1 MILNEEQEMF
11 RDTARRFSQEKLA
24 PFAAEWERENTFP
37 KEAFEEMGRL
47 GLLGI
52 NVSEEWGGT
61 GADHVALAVTMEEIA
76 AGCAAVATVM
86 SGHNTV
92 GNAPIEIYG
101 TNEQKDRYLRPMV
114 TGESLSCFCLTEP
127 HCGSDAAALTSRAE
141 RKGDRYI
148 LNGTKQFVTTG
159 SNADIA
165 LIFAKTDPGAGKCG
179 ISAFIVPTDSPG
191 YNVIRVENKMG
202 LKISDTCQ
210 VALEDLE
217 VPVEQRLGEE
227 GQGLKIALS
236 NLEGGRVGIGALGVG
251 IARAALEEALTYAQE
266 RETFG
271 KPIIKHQ
278 AVSFRLAR
286 MAMQVETARQ
296 MVLHAAVLRD
306 AGKPCI
312 KEASMGKLYASE
324 VAEKVCSEAIQ
335 IHGGYGYLND
345 FPVERLYRDARICQ
359 IYEGTSDIQCLVIS
373 RELEN
378 EAG

>member
-1 MILNEEQEMF
+1 MILNQEQEMF
-11 RDTARRFSQEKLA
+11 QETARRFSQEKLA
-24 PFAAEWERENTFP
+24 PFAAQWERDNTFP
-37 KEAFEEMGRL
+37 KEAYEEMGRL

-52 NVSEEWGGT
+52 NVSEEWGGA
-61 GADHVALAVTMEEIA
+61 GADHVSLALAMEEVA

-92 GNAPIEIYG
+92 GNAPIEVYG
-101 TNEQKDRYLRPMV
+101 TQDQKERYLSAMA
-114 TGESLSCFCLTEP
+114 TGELLSCFCLTEP

-165 LIFAKTDPGAGKCG
+165 LIFAKTDPDAGKNG

-191 YNVIRVENKMG
+191 YNVVRIEDKMG
-202 LKISDTCQ
+202 LKVSDTCQ

-217 VPVEQRLGEE
+217 VPLENRLGEE
-227 GQGLKIALS
+227 GEGLKIALS

-251 IARAALEEALTYAQE
+251 VARAALEAALEYAKE

-286 MAMQVETARQ
+286 MAMKVESARQ
-296 MVLHAAVLRD
+296 MVLHAAELRD
-306 AGKPCI
+306 AGRPCI
-312 KEASMGKLYASE
+312 KEASMGKLHSSE
-324 VAEKVCSEAIQ
+324 VAEQVCSDAIQ

-359 IYEGTSDIQCLVIS
+359 IYEGTTDIQCLVIS
-373 RELEN
+373 RELEK
-378 EAG
+378 GL

>member
-1 MILNEEQEMF
+1 MILTEEQEMF

-24 PFAAEWERENTFP
+24 PFAADWERDNHFP

-52 NVSEEWGGT
+52 NVPEEWGGA
-61 GADHVALAVTMEEIA
+61 GADHVALALAMEEVA

-92 GNAPIEIYG
+92 GNAPIQVYG
-101 TNEQKDRYLRPMV
+101 TEAQKERYLRPMAA
-114 TGESLSCFCLTEP
+114 GDLLSCFCLSEP
-127 HCGSDAAALTSRAE
+127 HCGSDAAALRSRAV
-141 RKGDRYI
+141 RNGDKYI

-165 LIFAKTDPGAGKCG
+165 LIFVKTDPDAGKNG

-191 YNVIRVENKMG
+191 YNVVRVENKMG

-210 VALEDLE
+210 VALENLE
-217 VPVEQRLGEE
+217 VPGEQRLGEE
-227 GQGLKIALS
+227 GEGLKIALS

-251 IARAALEEALTYAQE
+251 VARAALEAALAYAKE

-278 AVSFRLAR
+278 AVAFRLAR

-296 MVLHAAVLRD
+296 MVMHAAELRD
-306 AGKPCI
+306 AGRPCI
-312 KEASMGKLYASE
+312 KEASMGKLHASE
-324 VAEKVCSEAIQ
+324 VAESVCSDAMQ
-335 IHGGYGYLND
+335 IHGGYGSLND

-359 IYEGTSDIQCLVIS
+359 IYEGTTDIQCLVIS
-373 RELEN
+373 RELEK
-378 EAG
+378 ES

>member
-24 PFAAEWERENTFP
+24 PHAAQWERDNIFP
-37 KEAFEEMGRL
+37 KVAYDEMGRL

-52 NVSEEWGGT
+52 NVAEKWGGS
-61 GADHVALAVTMEEIA
+61 GADHVALALAMEEVA

-92 GNAPIEIYG
+92 GNAPIENFG
-101 TNEQKDRYLRPMV
+101 TEAQKEQYLPTMA
-114 TGESLSCFCLTEP
+114 TGKLLSCFCLTEP
-127 HCGSDAAALTSRAE
+127 HCGSDAAVLKTRAE
-141 RKGDRYI
+141 LKGDKYV
-148 LNGTKQFVTTG
+148 LNGTKQFVTSG
-159 SNADIA
+159 SNADVA
-165 LIFAKTDPGAGKCG
+165 LIFAKTDPEAGKNG

-191 YNVIRVENKMG
+191 YNVVRIEKKLG

-217 VPVEQRLGEE
+217 VPVEHRLGEE

-236 NLEGGRVGIGALGVG
+236 NLEAGRVGIGALGVG
-251 IARAALEEALTYAQE
+251 IARAALEVALAYAKE

-271 KPIIKHQ
+271 KQIIKHQ

-306 AGKPCI
+306 AGRPCI
-312 KEASMGKLYASE
+312 KEASMAKLHASE
-324 VAEKVCSEAIQ
+324 IAESVCSNAIQ

-345 FPVERLYRDARICQ
+345 FPVERFYRDARICQ
-359 IYEGTSDIQCLVIS
+359 IYEGTTDIQCLVIS
-373 RELEN
+373 RELEK
-378 EAG
+378 ESG

>member
-1 MILNEEQEMF
+1 MILTEEQEMF

-24 PFAAEWERENTFP
+24 PFAADWERDNHFP

-52 NVSEEWGGT
+52 NVPEEWGGA
-61 GADHVALAVTMEEIA
+61 GADHVALALAMEEVA

-92 GNAPIEIYG
+92 GNAPIQVYG
-101 TNEQKDRYLRPMV
+101 TEAQKERYLRPMAA
-114 TGESLSCFCLTEP
+114 GDLLSCFCLSEP
-127 HCGSDAAALTSRAE
+127 HCGSDAAALRSRAV
-141 RKGDRYI
+141 RNGDKYI

-165 LIFAKTDPGAGKCG
+165 LIFVKTDPDAGKNG

-191 YNVIRVENKMG
+191 YNVVRVENKMG

-210 VALEDLE
+210 VALENLE
-217 VPVEQRLGEE
+217 VPGEQRLGEE
-227 GQGLKIALS
+227 GEGLKIALS

-251 IARAALEEALTYAQE
+251 VARAALEAALAYAKE

-278 AVSFRLAR
+278 AVAFRLAR

-296 MVLHAAVLRD
+296 MVMHAAELRD
-306 AGKPCI
+306 AGRPCI
-312 KEASMGKLYASE
+312 KEASMGKLHASE
-324 VAEKVCSEAIQ
+324 VAESVCSDAMQ

-359 IYEGTSDIQCLVIS
+359 IYEGTTDIQCLVIS
-373 RELEN
+373 RELEK
-378 EAG
+378 ES